1 MFDVLLLLVALAIIL
16 AGAELFTNG
25 VEWFGHKLNVAE
37 GAVGSVLAAVG
48 TALPETLIPV
58 IAILLPAQ
66 GTSAATAEG
75 VGVGA
80 ILGAP
85 FTLATLAMFVTGVTV
100 MVQGRNRATG
110 DTMLVDTGVVT
121 KDVRYFFVAYAL
133 AVLAAFLPAGADL
146 ARIAVA
152 AVLLTIY
159 GIYVRGH
166 LQADSD
172 VDSGDLVP
180 LHMRRVDV
188 SAHRR
193 EPSTP
198 RLRIVN
204 LQVLA
209 GIGLILGGAVMFV
222 DSVEHLSKSLGVPA
236 IVLALVIAPIATEL
250 PENFNGILWVRRAK
264 DTLALGNIT
273 GAMVFQSC
281 IPTVVGLVFAADA
294 WTINTGSRDSLLAFA
309 SAVIAFVSMAAIF
322 LPMIRGNRLTGRGLL
337 VGGGFYVAY
346 LGLVGGFLAGW
357 F

>member
-1 MFDVLLLLVALAIIL
+1 MVDILLLLVGLVVIL

-48 TALPETLIPV
+48 TALPETMIPV
-58 IAILLPAQ
+58 IAILFPSQ
-66 GTSAATAEG
+66 GTSTATAEG

-100 MVQGRNRATG
+100 LVQGRRRATG
-110 DTMLVDTGVVT
+110 DTMLVDSAVVT
-121 KDVRYFFVAYAL
+121 KDIRYFFVAYAL

-152 AVLLTIY
+152 VVLLAIY
-159 GIYVRGH
+159 AWYVRGH
-166 LQADSD
+166 FQADSD
-172 VDSGDLVP
+172 VDAADLVP
-180 LHMRRVDV
+180 LRLHRLDV
-188 SAHRR
+188 RAHRR

-198 RLRIVN
+198 RLRIIN

-209 GIGLILGGAVMFV
+209 GVGLILGGAVLFV

-273 GAMVFQSC
+273 GAMIFQSC
-281 IPTVVGLVFAADA
+281 VPTVVGLVFAADA
-294 WTINTGSRDSLLAFA
+294 WKIDTNSRDSLLAFA
-309 SAVIAFVSMAAIF
+309 SAGIAFVAMAVIF
-322 LPMIRGNRLTGRGLL
+322 MPVIRGRRLTGRSLL
-337 VGGGFYVAY
+337 LGGGFYAAY
-346 LGLVGGFLAGW
+346 LLLVGAFLVGLV
-357 F
+357 